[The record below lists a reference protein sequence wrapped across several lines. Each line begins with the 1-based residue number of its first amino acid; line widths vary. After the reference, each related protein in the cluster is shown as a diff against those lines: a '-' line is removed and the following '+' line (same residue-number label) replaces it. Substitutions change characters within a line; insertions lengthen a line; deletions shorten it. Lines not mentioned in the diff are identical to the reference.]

1 MSADPFDSAPPPSF
15 PQSSPIL
22 ALAGSEANVAQS
34 LGKYRVLGA
43 LGQGGMADVY
53 LAAADGPEG
62 FRKLCVVKLLK
73 EEFLDDSDFRVMF
86 LDEARLAAR
95 LTHANIVQTFEV
107 EESEGRLL
115 LAMEFVEG
123 QPLTRV
129 VRSADPERFPLAC
142 AVRILCDVLEALDYA
157 HNLTDYDGSSLGIV
171 HRDVTP
177 HNVLVGY
184 DGRVKLVDFGIAKS
198 AAALQLTQAGVVKG
212 KIGYMSPEQATGAE
226 VDGRADVFSVGV
238 ILWELMAKRRL
249 TAGLTGREIIMRR
262 IRGDEPKIR
271 EIVPDADGALA
282 AICDRAMAVEP
293 DDRYAQACD
302 MQAALEQWLK
312 LRDEPSRKTWGA
324 GLRDVFAKDRRQLR
338 TLIEQRLK
346 DIGVSAPVRRSINP
360 MATSSIQVLT
370 PHAASVMAR
379 LPSAPPPPSGTETV
393 SESIR
398 GESLSMPPAGLRS
411 WGGLFIGAS
420 MLAVAVAGL
429 VYVVAMQSAPIVVVD
444 APLPSPPAAAPA
456 APAAVA
462 EPVEPADAPAGAESE
477 PAVVAEGAQG
487 AEPAASD
494 PAALAAHRGGKRHA
508 KEPAAPPKSEPAPKA
523 SSQAAPTPPAAP
535 KASTPAAPTKPA
547 PRALDEQ
554 DPYR

>member
-1 MSADPFDSAPPPSF
+1 MSADQFDSAPPPSLNH
-15 PQSSPIL
+15 PSSAVQ
-22 ALAGSEANVAQS
+22 ALAGSDANVTES

-53 LAAADGPEG
+53 LAVADGPEG

-73 EEFLDDSDFRVMF
+73 EEFLDDADFRAMF

-115 LAMEFVEG
+115 LAMEFCEG

-129 VRSADPERFPLAC
+129 IRNADPERFPLPC
-142 AVRILCDVLEALDYA
+142 AIRILCDILEALDYA
-157 HNLTDYDGSSLGIV
+157 HNLADYDGSTLGLV

-198 AAALQLTQAGVVKG
+198 TAAEQLTQAGVVKG
-212 KIGYMSPEQATGAE
+212 KVGYMAPEQATGGD

-262 IRGDEPKIR
+262 IRGDEPKIKDL
-271 EIVPDADGALA
+271 VPGADAALA
-282 AICDRAMAVEP
+282 AICDRAMAIDPE
-293 DDRYAQACD
+293 DRYAQAAD
-302 MQAALEQWLK
+302 MQSALEKWLK
-312 LRDEPSRKTWGA
+312 LQDEPSRKTWGA
-324 GLRDVFAKDRRQLR
+324 GLRDVFANDRRQLR

-346 DIGVSAPVRRSINP
+346 DIGVSAPIRRSINP
-360 MATSSIQVLT
+360 MATSSIQALT
-370 PHAASVMAR
+370 PHAASVIAR
-379 LPSAPPPPSGTETV
+379 LPSAPPASVTQTG

-398 GESLSMPPAGLRS
+398 GESVSMPPPGVRS
-411 WGGLFIGAS
+411 WGGLLIGAS
-420 MLAVAVAGL
+420 MLAAAVAGL
-429 VYVVAMQSAPIVVVD
+429 VYVVQMQNAPIPAVAV
-444 APLPSPPAAAPA
+444 PPPAPAPA
-456 APAAVA
+456 PVQPSVAPVPVPPPVVSVIADEGPAPA
-462 EPVEPADAPAGAESE
+462 
-477 PAVVAEGAQG
+477 PAVHGG
-487 AEPAASD
+487 RRPHGKD
-494 PAALAAHRGGKRHA
+494 PATAPVASKAPDA
-508 KEPAAPPKSEPAPKA
+508 TPVAPPKVVP
-523 SSQAAPTPPAAP
+523 P
-535 KASTPAAPTKPA
+535 KASTRP
-547 PRALDEQ
+547 LDEQ